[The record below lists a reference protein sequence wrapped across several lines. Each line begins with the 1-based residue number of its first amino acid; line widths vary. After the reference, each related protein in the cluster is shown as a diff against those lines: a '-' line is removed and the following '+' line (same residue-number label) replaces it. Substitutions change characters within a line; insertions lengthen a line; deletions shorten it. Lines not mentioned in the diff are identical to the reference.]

1 MDKLKS
7 LFSFWAT
14 GPDAPRIEDQEQVD
28 RSYRKIRRGLVV
40 FLTLGY
46 GTYYV
51 CRLALSVIKKP
62 LIDNGI
68 FTAEELGQIGSALFF
83 GYAAGKITNGFLSD
97 HTNTRR
103 FMVTGLMVSAICNI
117 VMGFSTA
124 LTVFTVMWALNG
136 WFQSFGAASSVVTLS
151 RWFSNSERGVY
162 YGIWSS
168 SHSIGEGLTYIGTAF
183 VVAAFGWRAGFI
195 GAGAFG
201 LAFCILLAIF
211 IKDRP
216 QTLGLPAV
224 ADWRNDHIASTRAEG
239 ASSKQSPK
247 EVLAVQLGI
256 FKHPA
261 VWVLGLASASM
272 YVTRYAV
279 DSWGILYLQESRGLD
294 LKSAGTLLGIN
305 TLAGIGGSIA
315 YGFISDKLFNA
326 RRPPVNLIFALIEI
340 SALIVI
346 YFVPNISYPVLAV
359 AYAVYG
365 FTLAGLLAVLGGLF
379 AVDVVSKKATGAVLG
394 FIGIFSYM
402 GAGIQEQVSGWLIG
416 RASHMVD
423 GSMVYDFTIP
433 RLFWVGMAVVS
444 MLLAVSLWNAKAED

>member
-124 LTVFTVMWALNG
+124 LRVFTIMWALNG

-247 EVLAVQLGI
+247 EVLAVQLGM

-326 RRPPVNLIFALIEI
+326 PPAGKSYFCPYRNLRVNRHLLRP
-340 SALIVI
+340 
-346 YFVPNISYPVLAV
+346 
-359 AYAVYG
+359 
-365 FTLAGLLAVLGGLF
+365 
-379 AVDVVSKKATGAVLG
+379 
-394 FIGIFSYM
+394 
-402 GAGIQEQVSGWLIG
+402 
-416 RASHMVD
+416 
-423 GSMVYDFTIP
+423 
-433 RLFWVGMAVVS
+433 
-444 MLLAVSLWNAKAED
+444 